1 MFPQGY
7 FLIRN
12 LVQSVLLILCVCV
25 AQDVRAQVQMGF
37 SIWELV
43 SEGSCK
49 ETMSF
54 LGEKEYLIESGDQLL
69 TKAYKFK
76 QYRNTDF
83 YVFSQ
88 RTTSNNGLPNCGGV
102 VGTKKGTRIKT
113 YAKFNA
119 DNTEMSLYLEPDEEK
134 PLDIVFRKR

>member
-1 MFPQGY
+1 MKRGLIQC
-7 FLIRN
+7 FLA
-12 LVQSVLLILCVCV
+12 ILCVC
-25 AQDVRAQVQMGF
+25 ATQGVRAQIQMGF

-43 SEGSCK
+43 TEGTCK

-76 QYRNTDF
+76 QFRKTDF

-102 VGTKKGTRIKT
+102 VGTKKGTRIKS
-113 YAKFNA
+113 YARFNA
-119 DNTEMSLYLEPDEEK
+119 DMSEMSLYLEPDEEK
-134 PLDIVFRKR
+134 PLDIVFRKRQ